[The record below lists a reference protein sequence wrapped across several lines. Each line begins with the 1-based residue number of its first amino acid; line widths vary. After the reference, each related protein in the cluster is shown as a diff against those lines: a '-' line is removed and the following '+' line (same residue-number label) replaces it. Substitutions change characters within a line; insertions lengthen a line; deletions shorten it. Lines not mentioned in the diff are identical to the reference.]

1 MWVAARRY
9 PAAPFFLRTR
19 HVNRELRPGLTLIL
33 NPKGPN
39 RALSQT
45 DSTFVSEKSAEAGSA
60 NTAFAC
66 GGRVS
71 ALRGLLLSSAGGG
84 IKFVF
89 ISILWLHWPLC
100 GSGVGSLS
108 PLAGLVPPS
117 VHAGSC
123 MFPRETDLKTF
134 VRPAWRLI

>member
-1 MWVAARRY
+1 M
-9 PAAPFFLRTR
+9 APFFLRTR

-45 DSTFVSEKSAEAGSA
+45 DSTFVSDKSAEAGRA
-60 NTAFAC
+60 NTAFEYV
-66 GGRVS
+66 GRVS
-71 ALRGLLLSSAGGG
+71 ALRGLLLFSAGGG

-108 PLAGLVPPS
+108 PLAGLVPPCFP
-117 VHAGSC
+117 AGSRV
-123 MFPRETDLKTF
+123 FSRKSDLGN
-134 VRPAWRLI
+134 VCAARSAVELVPLPV